1 MQFLPNFLVALII
14 SAAHLLI
21 SFNLKLP
28 DRYNSKFRLYSII
41 VNVLFLASLGAF
53 YLFVSGTP
61 LSDQGVNLY
70 FNSLAAFY
78 FTLFVPLAIAL
89 GLRLRTLITKADI
102 YSVVLKYVLIIGLVT
117 GLIGIVSV
125 GYPLFIFYFYGFA
138 P

>member
-1 MQFLPNFLVALII
+1 MQFLSNFLVALII

-28 DRYNSKFRLYSII
+28 DRYKSKFHMYSII
-41 VNVLFLASLGAF
+41 VNLLFVISLGAF
-53 YLFVSGTP
+53 YLFISGTT

-125 GYPLFIFYFYGFA
+125 GYPLFIFFFYGFA